1 MKNKKVTFRRVRHRE
16 EHGFSLL
23 EILITVAILGL
34 LALLAAPF
42 AGKIIR
48 RSQTLAGYSSMRQ
61 ALASAR
67 LQAVKRGVN
76 VVVLF
81 SVTPENKIQVHTF
94 QDRANTEAAL
104 TAAQETAAAN
114 FQQDTFG
121 PTDPTN
127 EPTLGETLLPSTV
140 VVWKQGETKYDTGP
154 GIAFDEYTPPGS
166 LVSDPS
172 LTDRVAFL
180 PTGGIAPPED
190 TTTSGLPNS
199 AGGRGIYVADFA
211 GKNFF
216 RVTVDSDVSGRLRV
230 EKYQA
235 DAPVG
240 YRASAW
246 TWH

>member
-1 MKNKKVTFRRVRHRE
+1 VTAQTVSRRE
-16 EHGFSLL
+16 ERGFSLL
-23 EILITVAILGL
+23 EVLITVAILGL
-34 LALLAAPF
+34 LSLLAAPF

-48 RSQTLAGYSSMRQ
+48 RSQTLAAYSSMRQ
-61 ALASAR
+61 ALAAAR

-81 SVTPENKIQVHTF
+81 SVTPEKKIQMHTF

-104 TAAQETAAAN
+104 TAAQEAAASN
-114 FQQDTFG
+114 FEQDTFG
-121 PTDPTN
+121 PPTDPTN
-127 EPTLGETLLPSTV
+127 EPTLGEFLLPSTV
-140 VVWKQGETKYDTGP
+140 VVWKQGGTKDDTGA

-166 LVSDPS
+166 LTSDPA

-211 GKNFF
+211 GKNYF

-240 YRASAW
+240 YRASGW
-246 TWH
+246 TWY